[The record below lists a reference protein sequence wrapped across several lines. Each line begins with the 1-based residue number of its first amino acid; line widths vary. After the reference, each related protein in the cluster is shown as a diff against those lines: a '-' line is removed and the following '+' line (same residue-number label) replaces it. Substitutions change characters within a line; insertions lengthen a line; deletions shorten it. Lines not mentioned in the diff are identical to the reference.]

1 MMLPGATS
9 PPITAD
15 IARTN
20 THHNEEH
27 IVLETKQLLIFRT
40 IVELGSFTRAG
51 VRLGLSQPAISQQVR
66 ALEQQVGVPLLLRR
80 TKFARPTPGGE
91 VLLQY
96 ARQVLGKVDEVERAL
111 AAVADGDTGVVR
123 VAAGGAACQY
133 LLPSVLREFRARFPR
148 VEIQVN
154 AGHTTRTVQR
164 LQHGEVD
171 LGLVTLPV
179 RADAMRVATVGR
191 DELMVIVPP
200 AHAWST
206 RRRIMPT
213 DLAEQPIVLYERQS
227 RATDLILR
235 ALLAD
240 GVFARVAME
249 IDHLGAAKEMVQAG
263 LGVSMLPEW
272 AVRDEVA
279 AGKLVALSL
288 GKTGLWRTW
297 GLASV
302 ERPSSPLSLRALVRL
317 CLERLPRAL
326 AAA

>member
-1 MMLPGATS
+1 
-9 PPITAD
+9 
-15 IARTN
+15 
-20 THHNEEH
+20 
-27 IVLETKQLLIFRT
+27 VLETKQLLIFRT

-51 VRLGLSQPAISQQVR
+51 VRLGMSQPAISQQVR

-96 ARQVLGKVDEVERAL
+96 ARQILGKVDEVERAL

-148 VEIQVN
+148 VEIQVS
-154 AGHTTRTVQR
+154 AGHTTRTVER
-164 LQHGEVD
+164 LQHGDAD

-179 RADAMRVATVGR
+179 HAESMRVTTVGR

-200 AHAWST
+200 DHPWSS
-206 RRRIMPT
+206 RRRVMPT

-240 GVFARVAME
+240 GVFARIAME

-279 AGKLVALSL
+279 AGKLIALSL

-317 CLERLPRAL
+317 CLDRLPRAL
-326 AAA
+326 AA